1 VEIRKLPWVELESCG
16 SAVTMIDLENPPIN
30 GGNGHRGIVFDNGDE
45 PPSHI
50 GKGLGELKQ
59 TSGRNNWAVLDYFW

>member
-1 VEIRKLPWVELESCG
+1 
-16 SAVTMIDLENPPIN
+16 MIDLENPPIN